1 MNLVI
6 DTNVLIAGL
15 LKDSTTRRL
24 LVRKDITFYIPEFV
38 IGEIEKYKEYLIDKS
53 ELSEEEFEE
62 LFELLIENINII
74 TFEEIK
80 SYINRA
86 EEIMK
91 NIDIKDS
98 PFIACALYLK
108 SGIFSYDEHFKKQN
122 IIKVYDINELI

>member
-1 MNLVI
+1 M
-6 DTNVLIAGL
+6 
-15 LKDSTTRRL
+15 
-24 LVRKDITFYIPEFV
+24 
-38 IGEIEKYKEYLIDKS
+38 IGEIEKYKEYLIDNS

>member
-38 IGEIEKYKEYLIDKS
+38 IGEIEKYKEYLIDNS

-91 NIDIKDS
+91 NIDIKAS

-108 SGIFSYDEHFKKQN
+108 SGIFSYDEHFKKLN